1 MVNDVKILK
10 LITGEEV
17 ITRITEGDTG
27 FIILDK
33 PMVLKSVPNQQGKMT
48 MVLIPWMMGAK
59 NLAETEKVTISTEYI
74 LVEDDSID
82 HVQKEYL
89 TIVTG
94 LTL

>member
-1 MVNDVKILK
+1 MSNDVKILK

-33 PMVLKSVPNQQGKMT
+33 PMVLQSVSNQQGKMT
-48 MVLIPWMMGAK
+48 MVLIPWMRGAK

-74 LVEDDSID
+74 LVEDDPIEGIEKDYLSI
-82 HVQKEYL
+82 
-89 TIVTG
+89 ITG

>member
-1 MVNDVKILK
+1 MSNDVKILK

-33 PMVLKSVPNQQGKMT
+33 PMVLQSVSNQQGKMT
-48 MVLIPWMMGAK
+48 MVLIPWMRGAK

-74 LVEDDSID
+74 LVEDDPIEEIEKDYLSI
-82 HVQKEYL
+82 
-89 TIVTG
+89 ITG

>member
-1 MVNDVKILK
+1 MSNDVKILK

-33 PMVLKSVPNQQGKMT
+33 PMVLQSVSNQQGKMT
-48 MVLIPWMMGAK
+48 MVLIPWMRGAK

-74 LVEDDSID
+74 LVEDDSTEQ
-82 HVQKEYL
+82 VKKEYL